1 MRRLPFSKPL
11 DILALIVSV
20 MTVVSASVFAFGNA
34 TEPSSVSIE
43 TEEARYLYPLDQD
56 RVVTVGGP
64 IGDTLVEI
72 RGSRARVIE
81 SPCRDKI
88 CILAGHLDATGAW
101 TACLPN
107 RVFVRI
113 EGDVTGDGV
122 DAQTF

>member
-1 MRRLPFSKPL
+1 MRRFPLSKPL
-11 DILALIVSV
+11 DVVALIVSIL
-20 MTVVSASVFAFGNA
+20 TVAAVSVFAFGDRSDPDA
-34 TEPSSVSIE
+34 VSIE
-43 TEEARYLYPLDQD
+43 TDDARFLYPLDQD

-72 RGSRARVIE
+72 RGNRARVIE

-88 CILAGHLDATGAW
+88 CILTGHLDATGAW

-113 EGDVTGDGV
+113 EGGIVGDGI

>member
-1 MRRLPFSKPL
+1 MRRSPLSKPL
-11 DILALIVSV
+11 DIVALVVSIL
-20 MTVVSASVFAFGNA
+20 TVVAVSVFAFGDRR
-34 TEPSSVSIE
+34 EPDAVSIE
-43 TEEARYLYPLDQD
+43 TDDARFLYPLDQD
-56 RVVTVGGP
+56 RLVTVSGP

-88 CILAGHLDATGAW
+88 CILTGHLDATGAW

-113 EGDVTGDGV
+113 DGGTIGDGI